1 MWIAMVHDTAAASVA
16 MPYYVYVGIWE
27 SLLSLDPMNGSHVA
41 LYGCGQTTRESLRI

>member
-1 MWIAMVHDTAAASVA
+1 MDSPLSDCSEANENAAGF
-16 MPYYVYVGIWE
+16 PDRE